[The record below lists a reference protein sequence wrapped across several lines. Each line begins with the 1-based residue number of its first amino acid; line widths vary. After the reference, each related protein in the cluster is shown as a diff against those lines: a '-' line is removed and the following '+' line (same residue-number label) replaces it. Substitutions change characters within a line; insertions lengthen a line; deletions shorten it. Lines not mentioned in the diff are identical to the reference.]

1 MRELISDFLDTVEK
15 VNTRK
20 NYSVAL
26 EQFVTYLEST
36 LNTKDTEINIRE
48 LKPSTI
54 KKYRTYLATGATDK
68 NGKVIH
74 YAKSSINQKIFAIES
89 FFNFLVDDRIVEEN
103 IVKGVKAYKV
113 DNTFDIFLDK
123 KETEQLLNYLSSM
136 QKQPNERR
144 FELRKFRAIFMIR
157 LMINT
162 GLRIS
167 EVLSIELTDIKEDGS
182 LQINNT
188 KNGKPHIV
196 YLSDTTMDYYYRYL
210 LERKKIKN
218 VTTSKLL
225 ISARGKDMEASK
237 SMVNRELSQ
246 YCIEAGIKRISP
258 HKLRHTMSYLFLQN
272 GGDVRSLQEQLNH
285 SSIGITGRYTHTTN
299 HDRKRCTDSII

>member
-1 MRELISDFLDTVEK
+1 
-15 VNTRK
+15 
-20 NYSVAL
+20 
-26 EQFVTYLEST
+26 
-36 LNTKDTEINIRE
+36 
-48 LKPSTI
+48 
-54 KKYRTYLATGATDK
+54 
-68 NGKVIH
+68 
-74 YAKSSINQKIFAIES
+74 
-89 FFNFLVDDRIVEEN
+89 
-103 IVKGVKAYKV
+103 
-113 DNTFDIFLDK
+113 
-123 KETEQLLNYLSSM
+123 M

-144 FELRKFRAIFMIR
+144 FELRKFRDIFMIR

-299 HDRKRCTDSII
+299 NDRKRCTDSII

>member
-26 EQFVTYLEST
+26 EQFVTYLEDT
-36 LNTKDTEINIRE
+36 LNTKDTEINVQD
-48 LKPSTI
+48 LKPSTV
-54 KKYRTYLATGATDK
+54 KKYKTYLATGVK
-68 NGKVIH
+68 NKDGKVIH
-74 YAKSSINQKIFAIES
+74 YAKSSINQKLFAIES
-89 FFNFLVDDRIVEEN
+89 FFNFLIDDRIVTEN

-113 DNTFDIFLDK
+113 ENTFDVFLDRS
-123 KETEQLLNYLSSM
+123 ETEQLLNYLSSM
-136 QKQPNERR
+136 QKKPNERR
-144 FELRKFRAIFMIR
+144 FDLRKSRDIFMIR

-299 HDRKRCTDSII
+299 NDRKRCTDSII